1 MNLGKPNK
9 FDGMMYDYC
18 VNKGWCGSVVDGQ
31 ALHISQFIP
40 EEGLV
45 SADQFVTWLMKA
57 ESYNPSDTVKRKEL
71 IAVFMKH
78 MGEYKVEASRLKSGR

>member
-1 MNLGKPNK
+1 MGKPNK

-18 VNKGWCGSVVDGQ
+18 SNKGWCGGFVYGQ
-31 ALHISQFIP
+31 ALHVSHFIP

-57 ESYNPSDTVKRKEL
+57 EGYNPSDTVKRKEL
-71 IAVFMKH
+71 ITVFMKH
-78 MGEYKVEASRLKSGR
+78 MGKYKVEASSLKSV